1 MYSMIQ
7 KELLKGVVMKVY
19 ECCKLA
25 NLISISDI
33 EWLKEN
39 PRTSLRYYNAIVIAQ
54 DQEDL
59 QNSNMFLQDLNIKF
73 GPMAVAAAIR
83 EEKYIDNVARRYRV
97 KSDEYYLGEDFLKR
111 LQEMQQQMAQAEGGG
126 Q

>member
-1 MYSMIQ
+1 
-7 KELLKGVVMKVY
+7 
-19 ECCKLA
+19 
-25 NLISISDI
+25 
-33 EWLKEN
+33 
-39 PRTSLRYYNAIVIAQ
+39 
-54 DQEDL
+54 
-59 QNSNMFLQDLNIKF
+59 MFLQDLNIKF
-73 GPMAVAAAIR
+73 GPVAVAAAIR